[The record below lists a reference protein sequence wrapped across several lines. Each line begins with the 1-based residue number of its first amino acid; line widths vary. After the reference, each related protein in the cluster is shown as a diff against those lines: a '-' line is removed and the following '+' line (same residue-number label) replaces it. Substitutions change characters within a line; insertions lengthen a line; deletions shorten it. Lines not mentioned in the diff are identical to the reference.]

1 MMLDFTFELQRGA
14 GIGDVRFGSET
25 AASYN
30 PIMWN
35 PSFTPP
41 QVIEARILTRL
52 PDPFREKRRTEWC
65 DANKPGHEIDS
76 FLEGPSFDRAGNLY
90 VTDIPYGRIFR
101 ISPALEWTLVAE
113 YDGWPNGM
121 AFHRDGSLWIT
132 DYRRGLLRHSREGVN
147 PDTILGHRN
156 SESFKG
162 LNDLTFDREGNCY
175 FTDQGQTG
183 MHDPS
188 GRVYRLRSTGQ
199 LDLLIAGIPSPNG
212 IALDTSGKVLFVA
225 VTRANQVW
233 RGPLLGDGSVTKVG
247 AFRTFFGTSG
257 PDGLAVDVDN
267 GVVIAHASLG
277 GAFVCNAR
285 GEVTHFIRSPAGSTV
300 TNVAY
305 RPGTSTLVM
314 TESETGTILEAEL
327 PAPGMALYSH
337 A

>member
-1 MMLDFTFELQRGA
+1 
-14 GIGDVRFGSET
+14 
-25 AASYN
+25 
-30 PIMWN
+30 MWN
-35 PSFTPP
+35 LSFTPP
-41 QVIEARILTRL
+41 QLIEARTLTRL
-52 PDPFREKRRTEWC
+52 PDSFRRKRRTEWC

-90 VTDIPYGRIFR
+90 VTDIPNGRIFR

-132 DYRRGLLRHSREGVN
+132 DYRRGLLRHSREGGN

-162 LNDLTFDREGNCY
+162 LNDLTFDRDGNCY

-188 GRVYRLRSTGQ
+188 GRAYRLRATGQ

-212 IALDTSGKVLFVA
+212 IALDTSGKALFVA

-233 RGPLLGDGSVTKVG
+233 RGPLLGDGSITKVG
-247 AFRTFFGTSG
+247 AFRTFFGASG
-257 PDGLAVDVDN
+257 PDGMAFDAENRL
-267 GVVIAHASLG
+267 VVAHASLG
-277 GAFVCNAR
+277 GAFVLNPR
-285 GEVTHFIRSPAGSTV
+285 GEVTHFVRSPAGSTV

-305 RPGTSTLVM
+305 RPGTSKLVM
-314 TESETGTILEAEL
+314 TESETGTILEADL
-327 PAPGMALYSH
+327 PAPGVALYSH
-337 A
+337 V

>member
-1 MMLDFTFELQRGA
+1 
-14 GIGDVRFGSET
+14 
-25 AASYN
+25 
-30 PIMWN
+30 MWN
-35 PSFTPP
+35 LSFTPP
-41 QVIEARILTRL
+41 QVIEARVLTRL
-52 PDPFREKRRTEWC
+52 PDSFRRKRRTEWC

-121 AFHRDGSLWIT
+121 AFHRDGALWIT
-132 DYRRGLLRHSREGVN
+132 DYRRGILSLDLSSRAGASPTVRD
-147 PDTILGHRN
+147 PATVLGHRN

-162 LNDLTFDREGNCY
+162 VNDLTFDREGKCY

-183 MHDPS
+183 LHDPS
-188 GRVYRLRSTGQ
+188 GRVYRYSPSPLGEGRGEGGGK
-199 LDLLIAGIPSPNG
+199 LEIVMAGIPSPNG
-212 IALDTSGKVLFVA
+212 VALDTTGKVIFVA

-233 RGPLLGDGSVTKVG
+233 RGPLLPDGSVTKVG
-247 AFRTFFGTSG
+247 AFRTFFGASG
-257 PDGLAVDVDN
+257 PDGMAVDVDN
-267 GVVIAHASLG
+267 RLVVAHASLG
-277 GAFVCNAR
+277 GAFVLDAR
-285 GEVTHFIRSPAGSTV
+285 GGVTHFLKSPAGSTV

-314 TESETGTILEAEL
+314 TESETGTILEANL
-327 PAPGMALYSH
+327 PAAGMALFSH